1 MLHSSYMSGTFNT
14 YLIMSKAILTLAC
27 SILIS
32 GPSFGADR
40 PVPDNVVNRQ
50 SAPQEVSGSGPCIGV
65 ASDAPAKDLPESSRK
80 SYGWVSLVLI
90 VISNEF

>member
-1 MLHSSYMSGTFNT
+1 MSGTFNT

-40 PVPDNVVNRQ
+40 PVPDNVVFEKDIEFSNPDNQYFPAIYATWMMICLARNPAVTGR
-50 SAPQEVSGSGPCIGV
+50 STNPT
-65 ASDAPAKDLPESSRK
+65 ASR
-80 SYGWVSLVLI
+80 
-90 VISNEF
+90 